1 MNFRQLA
8 LREEIQGAIET
19 IGYEKPSEI
28 QGKTIPLL
36 LEGKDIIGQSQTGT
50 GKTAAFMLWILEKVM
65 ESDSSLPKAL
75 IMCPTRELAMQV
87 ANEGRKFA
95 QNLKG
100 INIVS
105 VYGGEAIDKQI
116 RELKNGKDIIVGT
129 PGRIMDHIRRRTL
142 RLNECGL
149 LVLDEADE
157 MLNMGFHDD
166 IVEIISHL
174 PEQRQ
179 TALFSATMPKPIL
192 NLTKTIQKD
201 PELVKIKK
209 DSLTVSAIKQV
220 CYEVFQSD
228 KLRLLVQ
235 LLQIYKPKSAMVFCN
250 TKKQVDDLVN
260 ELNSV
265 NVAAMGLHG
274 DMRQEMR
281 TSIMKRFKE
290 KKTTILVATDVA
302 ARGIDVDNIDI
313 VFNFDIPQELE
324 YYVHRIGRTGRA
336 GKKGVAV
343 TFYNPKQHRALK
355 DIERI
360 AKCVIEKQPLPTKDD
375 LHSLVYDQL
384 LATIMQWKYVS
395 TNTNEV
401 LESLYEAGYTDID
414 VTKALVNKFIA
425 ENSYKALDAPLKTTA
440 KEKKKNVEKFVKV
453 VVGIGKKHDVN
464 AAHLISAIAQCS
476 SVSGKEIG
484 KIKIEERTSI
494 VEIPASKE
502 REVIASLSKTK
513 VRGKDVF
520 VTATKR

>member
-116 RELKNGKDIIVGT
+116 KELKNGKDIIVGT

-209 DSLTVSAIKQV
+209 DSLTVSAIK
-220 CYEVFQSD
+220 S
-228 KLRLLVQ
+228 
-235 LLQIYKPKSAMVFCN
+235 
-250 TKKQVDDLVN
+250 
-260 ELNSV
+260 
-265 NVAAMGLHG
+265 
-274 DMRQEMR
+274 
-281 TSIMKRFKE
+281 
-290 KKTTILVATDVA
+290 
-302 ARGIDVDNIDI
+302 
-313 VFNFDIPQELE
+313 
-324 YYVHRIGRTGRA
+324 
-336 GKKGVAV
+336 
-343 TFYNPKQHRALK
+343 
-355 DIERI
+355 
-360 AKCVIEKQPLPTKDD
+360 
-375 LHSLVYDQL
+375 
-384 LATIMQWKYVS
+384 W
-395 TNTNEV
+395 
-401 LESLYEAGYTDID
+401 
-414 VTKALVNKFIA
+414 
-425 ENSYKALDAPLKTTA
+425 
-440 KEKKKNVEKFVKV
+440 
-453 VVGIGKKHDVN
+453 
-464 AAHLISAIAQCS
+464 
-476 SVSGKEIG
+476 
-484 KIKIEERTSI
+484 
-494 VEIPASKE
+494 
-502 REVIASLSKTK
+502 
-513 VRGKDVF
+513 
-520 VTATKR
+520 